1 MKKLSLIICFALSML
16 FVGCGKKNEV
26 PKDTNAEKVATKKVF
41 YVGTNA
47 EYAPFEYLEN
57 DKIVG
62 FDIDL
67 LEKIAEKVGFELKWS
82 NTSFDGLIPALQSE
96 KLDIVIAAMTVT
108 EDRKKAINFS
118 NPYQESPA
126 TFLTTV
132 DSTFTDIKDA
142 KGKKYGVQL
151 GTTQEIIA
159 NTIENAEVVPY
170 NSASIAVLDL
180 KSKKVDC
187 VLVDK
192 SVADKFVKANPEIKI
207 IGYLNGDSKAIA
219 FRKTFDKDVIEKINK
234 ALEELKNDGTLAAL
248 EKKYNI

>member
-1 MKKLSLIICFALSML
+1 MKKLSSILFFALTIL
-16 FVGCGKKNEV
+16 FIGCGEKN
-26 PKDTNAEKVATKKVF
+26 KINIEKVPEKKVF
-41 YVGTNA
+41 HVGTNA

-62 FDIDL
+62 FDIEL
-67 LEKIAEKVGFELKWS
+67 LEKIAQKVGFELKW
-82 NTSFDGLIPALQSE
+82 NNISFDGLIPALQSE
-96 KLDIVIAAMTVT
+96 KIDIVIAAMTVT

-132 DSTFTDIKDA
+132 DSLFTDIKDA
-142 KGKKYGVQL
+142 QGKKYGVQL

-159 NTIENAEVVPY
+159 NSIENSEVIPY
-170 NSASIAVLDL
+170 NSASLAVLDL
-180 KSKKVDC
+180 KSKKIDC

-192 SVADKFVKANPEIKI
+192 SVAEKFVKANPEIKI
-207 IGYLNGDSKAIA
+207 IGSLNGDSKAIA
-219 FRKTFDKDVIEKINK
+219 FRKTFDKSIIESINK
-234 ALEELKNDGTLAAL
+234 AIEDLIKDGTMAEL